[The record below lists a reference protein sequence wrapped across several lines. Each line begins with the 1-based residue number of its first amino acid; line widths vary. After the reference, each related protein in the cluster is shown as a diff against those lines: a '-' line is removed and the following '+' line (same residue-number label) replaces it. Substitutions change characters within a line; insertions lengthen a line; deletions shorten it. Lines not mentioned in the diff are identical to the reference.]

1 MDETGST
8 YAAAGDD
15 SSAWDRI
22 ERTRDLQRWR
32 VLCITLGDAYLGA
45 ARGFVGLSGRHIPRA
60 VGLLVKA
67 AAQYQAGGLT
77 RQGRSAWRYARMLH
91 RLRSAGV
98 GR

>member
-1 MDETGST
+1 MGETGTT
-8 YAAAGDD
+8 YADDGDD

-45 ARGFVGLSGRHIPRA
+45 ARGFVRLHGRHIPRA

-67 AAQYQAGGLT
+67 AEQFQSGGLT

-98 GR
+98 V